1 MILSLAPCR
10 SSVVLLE
17 TADLE
22 TLWEERM
29 ALDWDSLLISDF
41 PAPPGGQHCL
51 YSIMEFLA
59 LTELEIAF
67 PARYHQ
73 THLGQVVLTDALF
86 QPQLLNFFL
95 CFVFI
100 SLFLLCVHASSWN
113 VCIGQQCTCMCRPQV
128 HTGMSFPIT
137 FHLIFLP
144 YSGVH
149 INWLG

>member
-22 TLWEERM
+22 TLCEERM

-59 LTELEIAF
+59 LTELEITF
-67 PARYHQ
+67 PARYNL
-73 THLGQVVLTDALF
+73 TCLGQVALTHALF
-86 QPQLLNFFL
+86 QPQLLNFLL

-100 SLFLLCVHASSWN
+100 SLSV
-113 VCIGQQCTCMCRPQV
+113 VCTCIFMECMHFSAVCMYVQA
-128 HTGMSFPIT
+128 TGRHRDVFPY
-137 FHLIFLP
+137 HAPP
-144 YSGVH
+144 YFSH
-149 INWLG
+149 SIWSSY